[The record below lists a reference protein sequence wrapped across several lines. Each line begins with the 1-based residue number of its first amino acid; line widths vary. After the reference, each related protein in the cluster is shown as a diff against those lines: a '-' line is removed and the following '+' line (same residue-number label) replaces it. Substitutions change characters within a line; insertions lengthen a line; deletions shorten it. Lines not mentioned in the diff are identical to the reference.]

1 MQKGQRVEGL
11 LIKNG
16 KVQGGMGKI
25 ALLLPLSHDQNRG
38 GERAAPAA
46 WACGPGGSVA
56 VRGVG
61 EKGEGATGSRFPAA
75 SRAGVVRGSLAT
87 AAGGGGRRRLW
98 RQHCKA
104 RRRPGAGEKARGSPG
119 DPIPPLTLGDGGLWT
134 APHGG
139 GRSSAVMVVA
149 AALESS
155 RRAVRRRCE
164 LWWWWVALGPFYR
177 R

>member
-1 MQKGQRVEGL
+1 
-11 LIKNG
+11 
-16 KVQGGMGKI
+16 MGFWSNV
-25 ALLLPLSHDQNRG
+25 PFSSSSDWETEERG
-38 GERAAPAA
+38 RLA
-46 WACGPGGSVA
+46 GGSGCVGSH
-56 VRGVG
+56 GVG
-61 EKGEGATGSRFPAA
+61 EKREGRKRGRSPAA
-75 SRAGVVRGSLAT
+75 ARAEVDHGDSAMV
-87 AAGGGGRRRLW
+87 AGGDDRGGAIAEL
-98 RQHCKA
+98 
-104 RRRPGAGEKARGSPG
+104 GGGSELGGKARGSPG
-119 DPIPPLTLGDGGLWT
+119 DSIPPLTLGDGGLWT